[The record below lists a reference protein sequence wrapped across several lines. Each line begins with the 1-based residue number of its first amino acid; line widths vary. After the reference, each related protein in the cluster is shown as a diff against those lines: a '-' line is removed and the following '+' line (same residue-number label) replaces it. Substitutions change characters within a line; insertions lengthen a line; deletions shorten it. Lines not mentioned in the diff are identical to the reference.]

1 MVKTLRVVAIAS
13 VLVIA
18 LAGCNKKEVGVNS
31 DKEVTVGKKVAV
43 DKEMAALLKT
53 TPELPASDFIYELSD
68 DGSGVK
74 IAQYKGQPLVC
85 RIPEKIDGMP
95 VVEISGGAFYKT
107 KGLTTVIMPD
117 TIVTIGS
124 QLFASFNNLETVKLS
139 SSLKTIPSSAFF
151 NCKSLKKLTIPNS
164 VTEIEGYAFRG
175 SGLETIYIPD
185 SVTEIG
191 ENAFEGCSALQSV
204 RLSPSMKRIS
214 RRMFASCKS
223 LSTLDIP
230 RGITEIKD
238 YAFPGCSSLSSFTIP
253 DSVTKLSEYAFASS
267 GLVSIEIP
275 DSVTEFKCSFIQCD
289 YLTTLRLPNTLTRIE
304 NGLFYRNNYKPKN
317 LQSVN
322 LPASLK
328 SMASYGFYKLEN
340 LTELIIP
347 DSLTEIEFEETVY
360 SGLPSAQ
367 TQFLGTSLNLATQ
380 KRLKDLGYTGKF
392 TY

>member
-1 MVKTLRVVAIAS
+1 MVKTLRVMAIAS

-18 LAGCNKKEVGVNS
+18 LAGCNKKEVVVNS
-31 DKEVTVGKKVAV
+31 DKEVTVDKKVAV

-53 TPELPASDFIYELSD
+53 TPELPASDFLYELSD

-74 IAQYKGQPLVC
+74 IAQYKGQSLVC

-95 VVEISGGAFYKT
+95 VVEISRWAFNKT

-117 TIVTIGS
+117 TIVTIES
-124 QLFASFNNLETVKLS
+124 PLSDYLSNLETLKLS
-139 SSLKTIPSSAFF
+139 SSLKTIPVGAFSGS
-151 NCKSLKKLTIPNS
+151 KSLKKLTIPDS
-164 VTEIEGYAFRG
+164 VTKIEAGAFWG

-191 ENAFEGCSALQSV
+191 SSAFYKCSALQSV

-214 RRMFASCKS
+214 EKMFESCTS

-230 RGITEIKD
+230 RGITEIED
-238 YAFPGCSSLSSFTIP
+238 NAFSGCRSLSSLTIP
-253 DSVTKLSEYAFASS
+253 DSVTKLSEYALAGS

-275 DSVTEFKCSFIQCD
+275 DSVTEFKCSFASCNH
-289 YLTTLRLPNTLTRIE
+289 LTTLRLPNTLTRIE
-304 NGLFYRNNYKPKN
+304 NRLFSKN

-328 SMASYGFYKLEN
+328 SMASSAFYKLES

-347 DSLTEIEFEETVY
+347 DSLTEIEFDETFY
-360 SGLPSAQ
+360 DGGQSAGQ
-367 TQFLGTSLNLATQ
+367 WQFEGTSLNLATQ

-392 TY
+392 TR

>member
-18 LAGCNKKEVGVNS
+18 LAGCNKKEVVVNS
-31 DKEVTVGKKVAV
+31 DKEVTVDKKVAV

-53 TPELPASDFIYELSD
+53 TPELPASDFLYELSD

-74 IAQYKGQPLVC
+74 IAQYKGQSLVC

-95 VVEISGGAFYKT
+95 VVEISRWAFNKT

-117 TIVTIGS
+117 TIVTIES
-124 QLFASFNNLETVKLS
+124 PLSDYLSNLETLKLS
-139 SSLKTIPSSAFF
+139 SSLKTIPVGAFSGS
-151 NCKSLKKLTIPNS
+151 KSLKKLTIPDS
-164 VTEIEGYAFRG
+164 VTKIEAGAFWG

-191 ENAFEGCSALQSV
+191 SSAFYKCSALQSV

-214 RRMFASCKS
+214 EKMFESCTS

-230 RGITEIKD
+230 RGITEIED
-238 YAFPGCSSLSSFTIP
+238 NAFSGCRSLSSLTIP
-253 DSVTKLSEYAFASS
+253 DSVTKLSEYALAGS

-275 DSVTEFKCSFIQCD
+275 DSVTELKCSFAYCD
-289 YLTTLRLPNTLTRIE
+289 NLTTLRLPNTLTRIE
-304 NGLFYRNNYKPKN
+304 NRLFSKN

-328 SMASYGFYKLEN
+328 SMASSAFYKLES

-347 DSLTEIEFEETVY
+347 DSLTEIEFDETFY
-360 SGLPSAQ
+360 DGGQSAGQ
-367 TQFLGTSLNLATQ
+367 WQFEGTSLNLATQ

-392 TY
+392 TR

>member
-1 MVKTLRVVAIAS
+1 MKGKGSVMLAAS

-31 DKEVTVGKKVAV
+31 DKEVTVDKKVAV

-95 VVEISGGAFYKT
+95 VVEISQWAFSKT

-139 SSLKTIPSSAFF
+139 SSLKTIPISAFVG
-151 NCKSLKKLTIPNS
+151 CKSLKKLTIPDS
-164 VTEIEGYAFRG
+164 VTEIEDGAFRA

-191 ENAFEGCSALQSV
+191 EAAFIDCSALQSV

-214 RRMFASCKS
+214 REMFVRCKS

-230 RGITEIKD
+230 RGITEIED
-238 YAFPGCSSLSSFTIP
+238 RAFSVCSSLSSLTIP
-253 DSVTKLSEYAFASS
+253 DSVTKLGNAFASS

-275 DSVTEFKCSFIQCD
+275 DSVTEFKCSFTQCD

-304 NGLFYRNNYKPKN
+304 KGLVCSDSSKPKN

-328 SMASYGFYKLEN
+328 SMAYNAFYGLES

-347 DSLTEIEFEETVY
+347 DSLTEIEFDGRPGEQ
-360 SGLPSAQ
+360 L
-367 TQFLGTSLNLATQ
+367 QFKGTSLNLATQ

>member
-31 DKEVTVGKKVAV
+31 DKEVTVDKKVAV

-74 IAQYKGQPLVC
+74 IAQYKGQSLVC

-95 VVEISGGAFYKT
+95 VVEISGGAFSK

-117 TIVTIGS
+117 TIVTIGDM
-124 QLFASFNNLETVKLS
+124 LFASLNNLETVKLS
-139 SSLKTIPSSAFF
+139 SSLKTIPITTFVG
-151 NCKSLKKLTIPNS
+151 CKSLKKLTIPNS
-164 VTEIEGYAFRG
+164 VTEIEDGAFRD

-191 ENAFEGCSALQSV
+191 SGAFRKCSALQSV
-204 RLSPSMKRIS
+204 RLSPSMKGIS
-214 RRMFASCKS
+214 REMFAGCKS

-238 YAFPGCSSLSSFTIP
+238 YAFSYCSSLSSLTIP

-267 GLVSIEIP
+267 GFVSIEIP

-328 SMASYGFYKLEN
+328 SMASYGFYMLEN

-360 SGLPSAQ
+360 DGLPSEQ
-367 TQFLGTSLNLATQ
+367 RQFLGTSLNLATQ

>member
-31 DKEVTVGKKVAV
+31 DKEVTVNKEVAV

-53 TPELPASDFIYELSD
+53 TPELPASDFLYELSE

-74 IAQYKGQPLVC
+74 IAQYKGQSLVC

-95 VVEISGGAFYKT
+95 VVEISQGAFHKT

-117 TIVTIGS
+117 TIVTIGTS
-124 QLFASFNNLETVKLS
+124 LFGSLNNLETVKLS
-139 SSLKTIPSSAFF
+139 SSLKTIPISTFVG
-151 NCKSLKKLTIPNS
+151 CKSLKKVTIPDS
-164 VTEIEGYAFRG
+164 VTEIGDGAFKL

-191 ENAFEGCSALQSV
+191 EAAFKECPALQSV
-204 RLSPSMKRIS
+204 RLPPSMKRIS
-214 RRMFASCKS
+214 KEMFAGCKS

-230 RGITEIKD
+230 RGITEIED
-238 YAFPGCSSLSSFTIP
+238 DAFSGCRTLSSLTIP
-253 DSVTKLSEYAFASS
+253 DSVTKLSEYALAGS

-275 DSVTEFKCSFIQCD
+275 DSVTEFKCSYVGC
-289 YLTTLRLPNTLTRIE
+289 TTLRLPNTLTRIE
-304 NGLFYRNNYKPKN
+304 NGLFSKN

-328 SMASYGFYKLEN
+328 SMASDAFYGLES

-347 DSLTEIEFEETVY
+347 DSLTEIEFDETVY
-360 SGLPSAQ
+360 SGLPSEQ
-367 TQFLGTSLNLATQ
+367 TQFKGTSLNLATQ

-392 TY
+392 TR